1 MIQPDASKCNILIV
15 DDVAKNIQLI
25 GNILVQEGYELAFAT
40 SGPKALDIASSGA
53 FDLIL
58 LDVMM
63 PGMDGVEVCR
73 QLKGDAK
80 TRDTRIIFLTAKTQ
94 SEDIVKGF
102 ECGAVDYIAKPF
114 NPTELIMRVRNH
126 LALKKIQDL
135 VATKNLELEKKNEA
149 LETLNRD
156 LTAALSEI
164 KTLKGLLPICSNCK
178 KIRKADADPARSESW
193 VALESYLYQHTEATF
208 THSICPDC
216 IKKLYPEIDIE
227 K

>member
-1 MIQPDASKCNILIV
+1 MIEPDANKCSILIV

-25 GNILVQEGYELAFAT
+25 GNILVEQGYELAFAT
-40 SGPKALDIASSGA
+40 NGPKALEIAASGS

-63 PGMDGVEVCR
+63 PGMDGVQVCR
-73 QLKGDAK
+73 QLKSAANTK
-80 TRDTRIIFLTAKTQ
+80 DTRIIFLTAKTQ

-102 ECGAVDYIAKPF
+102 ECGAVDYITKPF
-114 NPTELIMRVRNH
+114 NPAELIIRVRNH
-126 LALKKIQDL
+126 LALKKAQDL
-135 VATKNLELEKKNEA
+135 IASKNLELEKKNEE
-149 LETLNRD
+149 LEKLNGD
-156 LTAALSEI
+156 LKAALSQI

-178 KIRKADADPARSESW
+178 KIRRANSDPAQSKSW
-193 VALESYLYQHTEATF
+193 VNLEEYLYQHTEANF

-227 K
+227 E